1 VPYALSAVR
10 IEALPAVLHT
20 PLSSASSPPP
30 LGANLH
36 LWGHVSL
43 ALVCDKERH
52 MRRTDESIDVRSED
66 PIRVVLAE
74 DNAEF
79 RLGLKEMLAT
89 DGGIEVVAEAENGA
103 QAVTLAREVRPD
115 VIVLDLLM
123 PVMEG
128 TEALGLIL
136 RDVSP
141 PPGNVILTIHDQ
153 PHLRRE
159 LMSKGASAFL
169 AKSASLAEVI
179 GAVKRSRPMRTP
191 REDSGEAPPAS

>member
-1 VPYALSAVR
+1 
-10 IEALPAVLHT
+10 
-20 PLSSASSPPP
+20 
-30 LGANLH
+30 
-36 LWGHVSL
+36 
-43 ALVCDKERH
+43 
-52 MRRTDESIDVRSED
+52 MRRTGESIDVPSED

-74 DNAEF
+74 DHAEF

-89 DGGIEVVAEAENGA
+89 DGGIEVVGEAANGA

-115 VIVLDLLM
+115 VVVLDLMM

-136 RDVSP
+136 REVSP
-141 PPGNVILTIHDQ
+141 PPGIVILTMHEQ

-159 LMSKGASAFL
+159 LMRRGASAFL

-179 GAVKRSRPMRTP
+179 GAVKGSRPMRML
-191 REDSGEAPPAS
+191 REGGSGEAPPAS

>member
-1 VPYALSAVR
+1 M
-10 IEALPAVLHT
+10 
-20 PLSSASSPPP
+20 
-30 LGANLH
+30 
-36 LWGHVSL
+36 W
-43 ALVCDKERH
+43 
-52 MRRTDESIDVRSED
+52 RTDESIDVRSED

-74 DNAEF
+74 DHAEF

-89 DGGIEVVAEAENGA
+89 DGGIEVVGEAENGA
-103 QAVTLAREVRPD
+103 QAVALAREVRPD
-115 VIVLDLLM
+115 VVVLDLMM

-141 PPGNVILTIHDQ
+141 PPGIVILTMHDQ

-159 LMSKGASAFL
+159 LMRMGASAFL

-179 GAVKRSRPMRTP
+179 SAVKGSRPMRTP
-191 REDSGEAPPAS
+191 REGGSGEAPPAS

>member
-1 VPYALSAVR
+1 M
-10 IEALPAVLHT
+10 
-20 PLSSASSPPP
+20 
-30 LGANLH
+30 
-36 LWGHVSL
+36 W
-43 ALVCDKERH
+43 
-52 MRRTDESIDVRSED
+52 RTDESIDVRSED
-66 PIRVVLAE
+66 PIRVVLAD

-89 DGGIEVVAEAENGA
+89 DGGIEVVGEAENGA
-103 QAVTLAREVRPD
+103 QAVALAREVRPD
-115 VIVLDLLM
+115 VVVLDLMM

-141 PPGNVILTIHDQ
+141 PPGIVILTMHNQ

-159 LMSKGASAFL
+159 LMRMGASAFL

-179 GAVKRSRPMRTP
+179 GAVKGSRPMRTP
-191 REDSGEAPPAS
+191 REGGSGEAPPAS

>member
-1 VPYALSAVR
+1 
-10 IEALPAVLHT
+10 
-20 PLSSASSPPP
+20 
-30 LGANLH
+30 
-36 LWGHVSL
+36 
-43 ALVCDKERH
+43 
-52 MRRTDESIDVRSED
+52 MRRTGESIDVPSED

-74 DNAEF
+74 DHAEF

-89 DGGIEVVAEAENGA
+89 DGGIEVVGEAANGA

-115 VIVLDLLM
+115 VVVLDLMM

-136 RDVSP
+136 REISP
-141 PPGNVILTIHDQ
+141 PPGIVILTMHEQ

-159 LMSKGASAFL
+159 LMRRGASAFL

-179 GAVKRSRPMRTP
+179 GAVKGSRPMRML
-191 REDSGEAPPAS
+191 REGGSGEAPPAS

>member
-1 VPYALSAVR
+1 
-10 IEALPAVLHT
+10 
-20 PLSSASSPPP
+20 
-30 LGANLH
+30 
-36 LWGHVSL
+36 
-43 ALVCDKERH
+43 
-52 MRRTDESIDVRSED
+52 MRRTGESIDVGSED

-74 DNAEF
+74 DHAEF

-89 DGGIEVVAEAENGA
+89 DGGIEVVGEAENGA
-103 QAVTLAREVRPD
+103 QAVALAREVRPD
-115 VIVLDLLM
+115 VVVLDLMM

-141 PPGNVILTIHDQ
+141 PPGIVILTMHNQ

-159 LMSKGASAFL
+159 LMRMGASAFL

-179 GAVKRSRPMRTP
+179 GAVKGSRPMRTP
-191 REDSGEAPPAS
+191 REGALARRRRLLSVDREVLCRTT

>member
-1 VPYALSAVR
+1 
-10 IEALPAVLHT
+10 
-20 PLSSASSPPP
+20 
-30 LGANLH
+30 
-36 LWGHVSL
+36 
-43 ALVCDKERH
+43 
-52 MRRTDESIDVRSED
+52 MRRTGESIDVRSED

-74 DNAEF
+74 DHAEF

-89 DGGIEVVAEAENGA
+89 HGGIEVVGEAENGA
-103 QAVTLAREVRPD
+103 QAVALAREVRPD
-115 VIVLDLLM
+115 VVVLDLMM

-141 PPGNVILTIHDQ
+141 PPGIVILTMHNQ

-159 LMSKGASAFL
+159 LMRMGASAFL

-179 GAVKRSRPMRTP
+179 GAVKGSRPMRTP
-191 REDSGEAPPAS
+191 REGGSGEAPPAS

>member
-1 VPYALSAVR
+1 
-10 IEALPAVLHT
+10 
-20 PLSSASSPPP
+20 
-30 LGANLH
+30 
-36 LWGHVSL
+36 
-43 ALVCDKERH
+43 
-52 MRRTDESIDVRSED
+52 MQRTGETADVGRED

-74 DNAEF
+74 DHAEF

-89 DGGIEVVAEAENGA
+89 DGGIEVVGEAENGA
-103 QAVTLAREVRPD
+103 QAVALAREVRPD
-115 VIVLDLLM
+115 VVVLDLVM

-141 PPGNVILTIHDQ
+141 PPGIVILTMHEQ

-159 LMSKGASAFL
+159 LMRRGASAFL

-179 GAVKRSRPMRTP
+179 GAVKGSRPMRML
-191 REDSGEAPPAS
+191 REGGSGEAPPAS

>member
-1 VPYALSAVR
+1 
-10 IEALPAVLHT
+10 
-20 PLSSASSPPP
+20 
-30 LGANLH
+30 
-36 LWGHVSL
+36 
-43 ALVCDKERH
+43 

-66 PIRVVLAE
+66 PIRVVLAD

-89 DGGIEVVAEAENGA
+89 DGGIEVVGEAENGA
-103 QAVTLAREVRPD
+103 QAVALAREVRPD
-115 VIVLDLLM
+115 VVVLDLMM

-141 PPGNVILTIHDQ
+141 PPGIVILTMHNQ

-159 LMSKGASAFL
+159 LMRMGASAFL

-179 GAVKRSRPMRTP
+179 GAVKGSRPMRTP
-191 REDSGEAPPAS
+191 REGGSGEAPPAS